1 MRLFHWK
8 PIKSI
13 KISAYIV
20 MSAIVMLSVMGASQD
35 IQDLLKNIRRYGTE
49 CTFRARILEKTD
61 DKNGLVVQKTPAND
75 VKEKRIYVLITR
87 DTKIGYQ
94 VYGPN
99 PTWQALSY
107 NKLKEENHVIIYGLK
122 IIEKEGD
129 RDIMFVEAK
138 RIEPSE

>member
-1 MRLFHWK
+1 MRLFYWK
-8 PIKSI
+8 PSKSM

-20 MSAIVMLSVMGASQD
+20 LSAVVLLSLMGASQNM
-35 IQDLLKNIRRYGTE
+35 QELLRNIRRYGTE

-61 DKNGLVVQKTPAND
+61 DKNSLVVQKTPASD
-75 VKEKRIYVLITR
+75 AREKRIYVLITR
-87 DTKIGYQ
+87 DTKIGYR

-99 PTWQALSY
+99 PSWRDISY
-107 NKLKEENHVIIYGLK
+107 NKLKEENHVLIEGLK
-122 IIEKEGD
+122 LIEKQGD

>member
-1 MRLFHWK
+1 M
-8 PIKSI
+8 
-13 KISAYIV
+13 KILACIV
-20 MSAIVMLSVMGASQD
+20 LSTTVLLSLLGASQD

-61 DKNGLVVQKTPAND
+61 DKNSLVVQKTPAND

-87 DTKIGYQ
+87 DTKIGYR

-99 PTWQALSY
+99 PTWKDLSY
-107 NKLKEENHVIIYGLK
+107 NKLKEENHVLIEGLK
-122 IIEKEGD
+122 LIEKQD
-129 RDIMFVEAK
+129 NQDIMFVEAK